1 MNNEINNIYP
11 LDDVNRMLSSNQQPS
26 IFHQSGDYF
35 PSGLSNVNSLQS
47 SIHSSS
53 ILKTLDSL
61 TSDTY
66 PVNYLTQDIES
77 NSILMTATATAQP
90 DLTAP
95 NALIPPSVIVG
106 GNLQITYEVKNQGS
120 ASAGFSYTDFYLSS
134 DLNLDSSDV
143 YLGFDYVNGLA
154 AGASSQ
160 ESATF
165 NIGSNIRP
173 GNYYLIY
180 YVDADG
186 YVSESNESNNAFG
199 APISI
204 TQPDLTVLNA
214 SIPTSARAGSSIQI
228 NYQVRN
234 QGSGSAVASNTRFYL
249 SPDLNID
256 SSDVYLGLDTV
267 NSLAAGAS
275 SQESVTFTI
284 GSNINPGNYYLIYY
298 ADADG
303 YVIESNEN
311 NNAFGNLINITPA
324 GNPDLIIQNPTAPTT
339 ASVGSTIALNYQVR
353 NQGVGSAGASTTRFY
368 LSRDTAFG
376 TDDVLLGS
384 DAVNSIAA
392 GAVSSETASILI
404 GNSIAA
410 GNYHLLFRTD
420 ADNNLG
426 ESDETNNVVSRAIT
440 INSADLIIQT
450 PTAPTTASVGST
462 IALSYQVRNQGL
474 GNAVASTTRFY
485 LSRDT
490 AFGTDDVLLG
500 SDAVNSIAAGVV
512 SSETASIVIAN
523 SIAAGNY
530 HLLFR
535 TDADSTVAE
544 GNENN
549 NVVSSA
555 ITINSADLIIQN
567 PTAPTTTSVG
577 STIALSYQVR
587 NQGAGNAVA
596 STTRFYLSRDTT
608 FSTDD
613 VLLGSDAVNSIAAGA
628 VSSETASI
636 LIANSI
642 AGGNYHLLFRTD
654 ADGTVAEGNETNN
667 VVSKAIT
674 IDGPRPDLIIQNI
687 SAPSIVDPG
696 NLFTLNYQI
705 ANQGTASAGN
715 HTTKIYLSRDTTLS
729 SDDILLASD
738 PNYFYPVLN
747 AGTYSSES
755 YYLSISRDINFGNYY
770 LLLQADGNGEISES
784 NEANNI
790 TTKAITLAAPDLI
803 VQNPSN
809 PASANIGTTISLSY
823 QLRNQ
828 GNGNAGI
835 NSTYFYLSKDTSL
848 SSDDRFLAGDTV
860 GIFGNIAPSGVVS
873 ESASVYLSSTITPG
887 SYYLL
892 YQADGSGSLRE
903 SNENNNIIAQAITIT
918 APDLVIENATSA
930 SSVAIGATL
939 QVNYQLK
946 NQGNGSAGGS
956 KTSFYL
962 SRDTTLGNDD
972 DISLGIETE
981 ANASLAPAA
990 IISRSISITF
1000 DPTLNPGKYYLM
1012 LKADGAGSVT
1022 ESNEGNNSIYITAQ
1036 INITPPNGGGFNS
1049 TTGYGL
1055 VNAAAAV
1062 AKALN
1067 QSTFADVP
1075 DLGGSDWGAD
1085 AIKAPEVWARRYTGQ
1100 GVIVAVVD
1108 SGVDYTHP
1116 DLSANMWRNSRE
1128 IAGNGIDDDSNGFI
1142 DDIYGWNFFDNN
1154 NDPLDKNGHGTHVA
1168 GTIAAVRNN
1177 FGVTGIAYNAKIMA
1191 LKTGGTSPSDGS
1203 LSFEA
1208 VNNSI
1213 RYAADNGAKVINLSL
1228 GGSSTNTER
1237 LQAIQYA
1244 ISKGAIVVS
1253 AAGNE
1258 SELAPGYPAR
1268 YADQFGIAVGAVNY
1282 NRTLTNF
1289 SNRAGTTTLAYVTA
1303 PGAYSN
1309 LDIGIYSTVPGGGY
1323 DFKSGT
1329 SMAAPHVAGVVALML
1344 SAKNNLTD
1352 AQVRQI
1358 LTSTAANGGTLPS
1371 ATSSTAS
1378 TASSSN
1384 SVVSRSIS
1392 SPTNKTPL
1400 IISNWTAMIGEES
1413 VTENHTENVDNFSKP
1428 FLRYQD
1434 NRQNILSDEQVDTH
1448 ENIIGKRRSNSR
1460 KSWMR
1465 SNE

>member
-1 MNNEINNIYP
+1 MNNEINNIHP
-11 LDDVNRMLSSNQQPS
+11 LDDVNRMLSSNQNPN
-26 IFHQSGDYF
+26 IFHQGGDYF
-35 PSGLSNVNSLQS
+35 PSGFSNVNSLQS

-53 ILKTLDSL
+53 IWHTLDSL

-66 PVNYLTQDIES
+66 PVSYLTEGIES
-77 NSILMTATATAQP
+77 NSVLMTATATARP

-106 GNLQITYEVKNQGS
+106 GNVQITYEVKNQGS
-120 ASAGFSYTDFYLSS
+120 ASAGYSYTDFYLSS

-186 YVSESNESNNAFG
+186 YVSESNENNNAFG
-199 APISI
+199 ASISI
-204 TQPDLTVLNA
+204 TQPDLTILNA
-214 SIPTSARAGSSIQI
+214 SIPTSAKAGSSIQI

-234 QGSGSAVASNTRFYL
+234 QGNGSAGASNTRFYL

-256 SSDVYLGLDTV
+256 SSDVYLGLDAV

-275 SQESVTFTI
+275 SQESVTLSI

-303 YVIESNEN
+303 YVSESNEY
-311 NNAFGNLINITPA
+311 NNAFGNLINITSA

-339 ASVGSTIALNYQVR
+339 ASLGSTIALNYQVK

-368 LSRDTAFG
+368 LSK
-376 TDDVLLGS
+376 
-384 DAVNSIAA
+384 
-392 GAVSSETASILI
+392 
-404 GNSIAA
+404 
-410 GNYHLLFRTD
+410 
-420 ADNNLG
+420 
-426 ESDETNNVVSRAIT
+426 
-440 INSADLIIQT
+440 
-450 PTAPTTASVGST
+450 
-462 IALSYQVRNQGL
+462 
-474 GNAVASTTRFY
+474 
-485 LSRDT
+485 
-490 AFGTDDVLLG
+490 
-500 SDAVNSIAAGVV
+500 
-512 SSETASIVIAN
+512 
-523 SIAAGNY
+523 
-530 HLLFR
+530 
-535 TDADSTVAE
+535 
-544 GNENN
+544 
-549 NVVSSA
+549 
-555 ITINSADLIIQN
+555 
-567 PTAPTTTSVG
+567 
-577 STIALSYQVR
+577 
-587 NQGAGNAVA
+587 
-596 STTRFYLSRDTT
+596 DTT

-636 LIANSI
+636 LISNSIAAGNYHLLFRTDADSTVAESNETNNVVSRAITINAADLIIQNATAPTTASVGSTIALSYQVKNQGAGNAVASTTRFYLSKDTTFSTDDVLLGSDAVNSVAAGAVSSETASILISNSIAAGNYHLLFRTDADSTVAESNENNNVVSRAITINAADLIIQNPTAPTTASVGSTIALSYQVKNQGAGNAVASTTRFYLSKDTTFSTDDVLLGSDAVNSIAAGAVSSETASILISNSI
-642 AGGNYHLLFRTD
+642 AGGNYHLLFRAD
-654 ADGTVAEGNETNN
+654 ADSTVAESNETNN
-667 VVSKAIT
+667 IVSRAIT
-674 IDGPRPDLIIQNI
+674 INGPRPDLIIQNI

-696 NLFTLNYQI
+696 NSFTLNYQI

-729 SDDILLASD
+729 SDDRLLASD

-755 YYLSISRDINFGNYY
+755 YFYLSISRDINFGDYY

-784 NEANNI
+784 NETNNV
-790 TTKAITLAAPDLI
+790 TAKAITIAAPDLI

-809 PASANIGTTISLSY
+809 PTSANIGTAISLSY
-823 QLRNQ
+823 QLKNQ
-828 GNGNAGI
+828 GNGNAGFHFT
-835 NSTYFYLSKDTSL
+835 NFYLSQDQTLSNDDVYLGFDTISSLAPSAVTSRSTSL
-848 SSDDRFLAGDTV
+848 TIRSNTV
-860 GIFGNIAPSGVVS
+860 PGN
-873 ESASVYLSSTITPG
+873 
-887 SYYLL
+887 YYLL
-892 YQADGSGSLRE
+892 YRADGDGKIRE
-903 SNENNNIIAQAITIT
+903 SNENNNVAARAITIT

-930 SSVAIGATL
+930 SSAAIGATL

-946 NQGNGSAGGS
+946 NQGNGIAGGS

-962 SRDTTLGNDD
+962 SRDGAFGDD
-972 DISLGIETE
+972 DIYLGIETE
-981 ANASLAPAA
+981 ASASVTPGAS
-990 IISRSISITF
+990 ISRSTAITLV
-1000 DPTLNPGKYYLM
+1000 PTINPGKYYLIF
-1012 LKADGAGSVT
+1012 KADGAGSVA
-1022 ESNEGNNSIYITAQ
+1022 ESNESNNGIYITTQ
-1036 INITPPNGGGFNS
+1036 INITPVNGGGFNS

-1067 QSTFADVP
+1067 QSTFADVA
-1075 DLGGSDWGAD
+1075 DLGNYDWGAD
-1085 AIKAPEVWARRYTGQ
+1085 AIKAPEVWAKGYTGQ

-1116 DLSANMWRNSRE
+1116 DLSANMWRNNRE
-1128 IAGNGIDDDSNGFI
+1128 IAGNGIDDDGNGFI
-1142 DDIYGWNFFDNN
+1142 DDIYGWNFFGNN
-1154 NDPLDKNGHGTHVA
+1154 NNPLDDNGHGTHVA
-1168 GTIAAVRNN
+1168 GTIAAVRNT

-1191 LKTGGTSPSDGS
+1191 LKALGGAEGRSSGNS
-1203 LSFEA
+1203 
-1208 VNNSI
+1208 VGNSI
-1213 RYAADNGAKVINLSL
+1213 RYAADNGARVINLSL
-1228 GGSSTNTER
+1228 GGANPNPDTLS
-1237 LQAIQYA
+1237 AIQYA

-1253 AAGNE
+1253 ASGNE

-1282 NRTLTNF
+1282 NRTLTDF

-1303 PGAYSN
+1303 PGAY
-1309 LDIGIYSTVPGGGY
+1309 DDFFGIGIYSTLPGGQYGLMP
-1323 DFKSGT
+1323 GT

-1371 ATSSTAS
+1371 STSSTAS

-1384 SVVSRSIS
+1384 SVISRSIS
-1392 SPTNKTPL
+1392 SPTNNTTL
-1400 IISNWTAMIGEES
+1400 MISNWTAIIGEES
-1413 VTENHTENVDNFSKP
+1413 ITENHTENVDSFSEP

-1434 NRQNILSDEQVDTH
+1434 SQQNMLSDEQVDIH

-1460 KSWMR
+1460 KSGRM
-1465 SNE
+1465 S